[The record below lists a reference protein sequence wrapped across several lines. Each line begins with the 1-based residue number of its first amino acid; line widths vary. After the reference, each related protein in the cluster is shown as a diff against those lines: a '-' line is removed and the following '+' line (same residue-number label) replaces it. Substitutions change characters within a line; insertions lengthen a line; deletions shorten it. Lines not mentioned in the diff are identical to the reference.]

1 MRKHK
6 RWLGYAAMV
15 MLGAAVAVPTT
26 LVVSDDPPDIGS
38 LVDWVGTVLTLAAVL
53 AALFIPMWQR
63 REQYRDRHLTGL
75 DETRRLLYLALL
87 EHYYEG
93 RVSSE
98 LAASIGNA
106 LAHQHPEV
114 QDPTTS
120 LDLMFRL
127 RGGWTGDQFA
137 HDDRLAIVKLIEA
150 VTEERGDPD
159 VGPSGQM
166 IVATLPR
173 H

>member
-6 RWLGYAAMV
+6 RWLGYAALV
-15 MLGAAVAVPTT
+15 VLGAAVAVPST
-26 LVVSDDPPDIGS
+26 LVVTEDPPDIGS

-63 REQYRDRHLTGL
+63 REQDRDRHLTGL
-75 DETRRLLYLALL
+75 DEVRRLLYLALL
-87 EHYYEG
+87 EHCRDG
-93 RVSSE
+93 LVSTE

-114 QDPTTS
+114 LDPERS

-127 RGGWTGDQFA
+127 CDGSGRGQFA
-137 HDDRLAIVKLIEA
+137 HEDRAALVALIAA
-150 VTEERGDPD
+150 VTEQRGDP
-159 VGPSGQM
+159 VVEPSTQM
-166 IVATLPR
+166 LGAMISRL
-173 H
+173 